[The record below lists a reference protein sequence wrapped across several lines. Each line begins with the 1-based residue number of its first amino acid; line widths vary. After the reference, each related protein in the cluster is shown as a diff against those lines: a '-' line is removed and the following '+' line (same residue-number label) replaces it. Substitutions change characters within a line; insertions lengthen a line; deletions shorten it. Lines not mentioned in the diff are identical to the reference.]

1 MICEIRE
8 GGREVVLH
16 HPTLLDVLTMLTLLF
31 RRGKE
36 IVFTKPEED
45 DQRRTERRS

>member
-8 GGREVVLH
+8 DGKEVVLRR
-16 HPTLLDVLTMLTLLF
+16 PKLSDILAMLTLLF
-31 RRGKE
+31 MPQKE

-45 DQRRTERRS
+45 

>member
-16 HPTLLDVLTMLTLLF
+16 HPTLPDVLTMLTLLF
-31 RRGKE
+31 RREKE
-36 IVFTKPEED
+36 IVFTKPAEED
-45 DQRRTERRS
+45 DHV

>member
-8 GGREVVLH
+8 DGREVVLH

-31 RRGKE
+31 MPQKE

-45 DQRRTERRS
+45 

>member
-8 GGREVVLH
+8 DGKEVVLR
-16 HPTLLDVLTMLTLLF
+16 HPKLSDILAMLTLLF
-31 RRGKE
+31 MPQKE

-45 DQRRTERRS
+45 

>member
-8 GGREVVLH
+8 DGREIVLR
-16 HPTLLDVLTMLTLLF
+16 HPTLSDVLAMLTLLF
-31 RRGKE
+31 MPQKE

-45 DQRRTERRS
+45 

>member
-8 GGREVVLH
+8 DGREVVLH
-16 HPTLLDVLTMLTLLF
+16 HPKLSDVWAMLTLLF
-31 RRGKE
+31 MPQKE

-45 DQRRTERRS
+45 